1 MICCYSHL
9 QIGISANHIKLPN
22 TATEADVS
30 NIASGEKIPNF
41 GVELKISLPCHCV
54 KKDWLPIDTNS

>member
-30 NIASGEKIPNF
+30 NKASDEKIHNF
-41 GVELKISLPCHCV
+41 SVELKISLPCHCI
-54 KKDWLPIDTNS
+54 KKDYLLIDTNP